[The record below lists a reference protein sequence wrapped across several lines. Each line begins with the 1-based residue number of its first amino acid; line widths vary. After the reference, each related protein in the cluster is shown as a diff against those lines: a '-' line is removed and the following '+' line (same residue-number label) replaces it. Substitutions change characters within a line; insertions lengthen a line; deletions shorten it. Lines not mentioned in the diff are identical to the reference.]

1 MIDISSEQQQ
11 ILLANGT
18 VKNWQIVVY
27 NSDDEP
33 EFTIP
38 TEKMVDNSLTIKES
52 LCSAQSLDIGACESS
67 VLTIKLANLN
77 SSELK
82 DKKLMVTLNASQ
94 GNTSVELDMGT
105 FYVDDVP
112 HENNTWFYTLTAYD
126 SMILFD
132 VKIFEWY
139 NSLAF
144 PMTLQQF
151 RTALCNYI
159 GVETAPEQRLPLDN
173 LIITKSDA
181 VDINLTGRQA
191 LRAICEINGAFGH
204 INRQGQLVYVRLD
217 DTSVITLSESGADHY
232 KAGATHENWEVP
244 EIDSAIAYSL
254 SNEQGI
260 VYPGV
265 GGFNALMLSD
275 NFLCYDLNNTDLT
288 RVAQT
293 MYEAFEGLT
302 YTGHSTPITG
312 RPWLEVGDRITID
325 SDGEQIGTY
334 IFERTLAGFQCLTDK
349 LSAKATDTQSE
360 DRSSTHQQIERLKR
374 DANQI
379 KAQYLRADI
388 AEFTYATIENLE
400 ATNAVIGHLEAV
412 DVEITGTL
420 TAVQADIQDLHA
432 EKADVTD
439 LTAVRARIG
448 YLEGDVASFHSTYT
462 ADLTAVNANI
472 TSLQTATAN
481 ISTLVAQ
488 KANITDLTAAVARI
502 GSVEANV
509 ADIDTLMFGSAT
521 GTSIQTSFAN
531 AVIAQLGDAQISSA
545 MIESVSANKI
555 SAGNIFTNAIR
566 IYGDNSHK
574 LSIVDNTISISDGT
588 NVRVQI
594 GEDAEEDYNIYIWD
608 DSGNLMFDAL
618 GLTADGITRKVIRN
632 DVVMDNA
639 NISAYK
645 LDISSLFSAINTDGS
660 HTLSGAKVKLD
671 TENQTLDVAFTNLTT
686 LVTTQGNTISSQ
698 GTAISTIQGQISS
711 KIWQQDITT
720 ATDALTQT
728 MNTQYSTLTQNIN
741 SVSVALGSEISSIQ
755 QQIDGATNTWVGN
768 EAPTLYNYPAADWAA
783 NGELQKHIGNM
794 YYDANGYSYRFM
806 SLNVFTAG
814 GVVLTDDGDALSN
827 FYWML
832 IRDSEVSRAL
842 QDAAAALAGVNSLEH
857 TLLTNYSTTAQ
868 MHSYVDVAI
877 DAITAEVSHTYATH
891 GEVIAQG
898 ASTYADAVS
907 YADGIGADAAA
918 DATSK
923 ADAAEAAAKNY
934 YDVKIADYST
944 TVDVRSM
951 IQQTA
956 NSITQTITDTRTE
969 LISYADGVADDAA
982 ADATSKAQAA
992 EAAAIAVAAIDATSK
1007 ANSAEAAAI
1016 STAAADATSKANA
1029 AVTAANGYTDNLL
1042 TSYSTTAQMQSAIQ
1056 QTQSSILQTVSATY
1070 TTKAEYEAF
1079 EVGARNLILNSIDLV
1094 GDTHYFYAYV
1104 LIDETFALTTG
1115 GRWLVI

>member
-1 MIDISSEQQQ
+1 MIDISSEQQR
-11 ILLANGT
+11 ILLENGT
-18 VKNWQIVVY
+18 VKNWQITVY
-27 NSDDEP
+27 DNNGHP

-38 TEKMVDNSLTIKES
+38 TDKMVDNSLSIKES
-52 LCSAQSLDIGACESS
+52 ICSAQTLDVGACESS
-67 VLTIKLANLN
+67 VLTIKLANLS

-132 VKIFEWY
+132 VKIYDWY
-139 NSLAF
+139 NSLTF
-144 PMTLQQF
+144 PMTLLQF
-151 RTALCNYI
+151 RTALCAHV
-159 GVETAPEQRLPLDN
+159 GVETAQEQRLPLDDMV
-173 LIITKSDA
+173 LTKCDA

-204 INRQGQLVYVRLD
+204 INRQGQLVYIRLGN
-217 DTSVITLSESGADHY
+217 TSVITLTEGGADHY
-232 KAGATHENWEVP
+232 KSGATHENWTVP
-244 EIDSAIAYSL
+244 EFEAAIAYSL

-260 VYPGV
+260 VYPAQ
-265 GGFNALMLSD
+265 GGFNAYMLGD
-275 NFLCYDLNNTDLT
+275 NFLCYDLNDANLA

-293 MYEAFEGLT
+293 IYDAFEGIT
-302 YTGHSTPITG
+302 YVGHNTPITG
-312 RPWLEVGDRITID
+312 RPWLEVGDVITID
-325 SDGEQIGTY
+325 SDGEQIDTY

-349 LSAKATDTQSE
+349 LSAKAVDTRDE
-360 DRSSTHQQIERLKR
+360 DKSSTHQQIERLKR
-374 DANQI
+374 DANEI
-379 KAQYLRADI
+379 KTSYLKADI
-388 AEFTYATIENLE
+388 AEITYATIENLE
-400 ATNAVIGHLEAV
+400 ATNAVVSHLEAI

-420 TAVQADIQDLHA
+420 TAVQADIQSLHA
-432 EKADVTD
+432 DKADVTD
-439 LTAVRARIG
+439 LTAAVAHIT
-448 YLEGDVASFHSTYT
+448 YLEGDVAAFHSTYT
-462 ADLTAVNANI
+462 SDLTAVNANI
-472 TSLQTATAN
+472 STLQAATAN

-488 KANITDLTAAVARI
+488 KASITDLQAATARI

-531 AVIAQLGDAQISSA
+531 AVIAQLGNAQIQSA
-545 MIESVSANKI
+545 MIDSVSASKI
-555 SAGNIFTNAIR
+555 SAGNIFTNAVR

-608 DSGNLMFDAL
+608 GNGNLMFDAL
-618 GLTADGITRKVIRN
+618 GLTTNGITRKVIRN

-645 LDISSLFSAINTDGS
+645 LDIDSLFSAINEDGS
-660 HTLSGAKVKLD
+660 NTLSGSKIKLD
-671 TENQTLDVAFTNLTT
+671 TQNQTLDIAFTNLTS
-686 LVTTQGNTISSQ
+686 LVNTQGSTISSQ

-711 KIWQQDITT
+711 KIWQQDIT
-720 ATDALTQT
+720 AASDALSQT

-755 QQIDGATNTWVGN
+755 QQIDGATNTFVGD
-768 EAPTLYNYPAADWAA
+768 EAPTLQNYPAAEWAA
-783 NGELQKHIGNM
+783 NGELQKHIGSM
-794 YYDANGYSYRFM
+794 YYDSNGYSYRFM
-806 SLNVFTAG
+806 SQNVFTTG
-814 GVVLTDDGDALSN
+814 GVVLTDDGDMLSN

-842 QDAAAALAGVNSLEH
+842 QDAAAALQGVNDIEH
-857 TLLTNYSTTAQ
+857 ALVTSYSTTAQ

-877 DAITAEVSHTYATH
+877 DSITQEVSETYATH
-891 GEVIAQG
+891 AEVTAQG
-898 ASTYADAVS
+898 SATYADAVT
-907 YADGIGADAAA
+907 YADGVGTAAAA

-923 ADAAEAAAKNY
+923 ANAAETAAKNY

-944 TVDVRSM
+944 TTDVRSM

-969 LISYADGVADDAA
+969 LISYADGVQDSAA

-992 EAAAIAVAAIDATSK
+992 EAAAIAAAAIDATSK

-1094 GDTHYFYAYV
+1094 GKTHYFYAYGLV
-1104 LIDETFALTTG
+1104 DESTALTTG
-1115 GRWLVI
+1115 GKWLVI

>member
-67 VLTIKLANLN
+67 VLTVKLANLN

-82 DKKLMVTLNASQ
+82 DKKLVVVLNASQ
-94 GNTSVELDMGT
+94 GNVSVELDMGT

-126 SMILFD
+126 SMIKFD

-151 RTALCNYI
+151 RIALCAHV
-159 GVETAPEQRLPLDN
+159 GVETAPEQRLPLDDMV
-173 LIITKSDA
+173 ITKSDA

-204 INRQGQLVYVRLD
+204 INRQGQLSFVRLG
-217 DTSVITLSESGADHY
+217 TESVITLFEGGADHY

-244 EIDSAIAYSL
+244 EIEAAIAYSL

-260 VYPGV
+260 VYPAQ
-265 GGFNALMLSD
+265 GGFNAYTIGD
-275 NFLCYDLNNTDLT
+275 NFLCYDLNDADLA

-293 MYEAFEGLT
+293 IYGAFEGIT
-302 YTGHSTPITG
+302 YTGHNTPITG
-312 RPWLEVGDRITID
+312 RPWLEVGDKITID
-325 SDGEQIGTY
+325 SDGEQIETY
-334 IFERTLAGFQCLTDK
+334 IFERTLAGFQSMTDK
-349 LSAKATDTQSE
+349 LSAKATDSRDE

-379 KAQYLRADI
+379 KTSYLRADV
-388 AEFTYATIENLE
+388 AEITYATIENLE

-420 TAVQADIQDLHA
+420 TAAQADIRQLRAD
-432 EKADVTD
+432 KADVTD
-439 LTAVRARIG
+439 LTAVTARVQ
-448 YLEGDVASFHSTYT
+448 YLEGDVASFHSLY
-462 ADLTAVNANI
+462 ASDITAVNANI
-472 TSLQTATAN
+472 TNLQAATAN

-488 KANITDLTAAVARI
+488 KANITDLQAATARI

-531 AVIAQLGDAQISSA
+531 AVIAQLGNAQILSA
-545 MIESVSANKI
+545 MIDSVSANKI
-555 SAGNIFTNAIR
+555 TAGNIYTNAIR

-594 GEDAEEDYNIYIWD
+594 GEDAGEDYNIYIWD
-608 DSGNLMFDAL
+608 DEGNLMFDAL

-645 LDISSLFSAINTDGS
+645 LDIDSLFSAINTDGS

-686 LVTTQGNTISSQ
+686 LVTTQGSTISSQ

-711 KIWQQDITT
+711 KIWQQDIT
-720 ATDALTQT
+720 AASDALTQT

-741 SVSVALGSEISSIQ
+741 SVSIALGSEISSIQ
-755 QQIDGATNTWVGN
+755 QQIDGATNTFVGD
-768 EAPTLYNYPAADWAA
+768 EAPTLQNYPAADWAA

-794 YYDANGYSYRFM
+794 YYDSNGYSYRFM
-806 SLNVFTAG
+806 SQNVFTAG
-814 GVVLTDDGDALSN
+814 GVVLTDGGDMLSN

-842 QDAAAALAGVNSLEH
+842 QDAAAALAGVSSIEH
-857 TLLTNYSTTAQ
+857 ALLTNYSTTAQ

-877 DAITAEVSHTYATH
+877 DSITQEVSETYATH
-891 GEVIAQG
+891 AEVTAQG
-898 ASTYADAVS
+898 ASTYADAVT
-907 YADGIGADAAA
+907 YADGVGTAAAA

-923 ADAAEAAAKNY
+923 ANAAETAAKNY

-944 TVDVRSM
+944 TTDVRSM

-956 NSITQTITDTRTE
+956 SSITQTITDTRTE
-969 LISYADGVADDAA
+969 LISYADGVRDDAA
-982 ADATSKAQAA
+982 ADATLKAGAA
-992 EAAAIAVAAIDATSK
+992 EAAAIAAAATDATSK
-1007 ANSAEAAAI
+1007 ADAAEAAAI
-1016 STAAADATSKANA
+1016 ATAAADAASKANA
-1029 AVTAANGYTDNLL
+1029 AAAAANSYTDNLL
-1042 TSYSTTAQMQSAIQ
+1042 TSYSTTAQMQSAIE
-1056 QTQSSILQTVSATY
+1056 QTQGSILQTVSSTY

-1079 EVGARNLILNSIDLV
+1079 EVGARNLILNSIDLI
-1094 GDTHYFYAYV
+1094 GTTHFFYNNG
-1104 LIDETFALTTG
+1104 LTDGSFALTDNG
-1115 GRWLVI
+1115 KWLVI